1 MTHRSMA
8 MLTLLQKHIRQHDLE
23 HLQEKLVTLL
33 LQGYTTEQQ
42 LTTLINYMLQ
52 AGETRNPGQLIASLA
67 TRVPAHKETLMTIA
81 EWLREEGR
89 QKGRIEGHQ
98 EGIREATRQI
108 ALAMLNSGL
117 SPATVSKITGLSAQD
132 MAQLQRQ
139 A

>member
-1 MTHRSMA
+1 MS
-8 MLTLLQKHIRQHDLE
+8 
-23 HLQEKLVTLL
+23 
-33 LQGYTTEQQ
+33 LQGEV
-42 LTTLINYMLQ
+42 
-52 AGETRNPGQLIASLA
+52 ARDGDSRPVRKARSDK
-67 TRVPAHKETLMTIA
+67 R
-81 EWLREEGR
+81 RGR

-98 EGIREATRQI
+98 EGISEATRQI